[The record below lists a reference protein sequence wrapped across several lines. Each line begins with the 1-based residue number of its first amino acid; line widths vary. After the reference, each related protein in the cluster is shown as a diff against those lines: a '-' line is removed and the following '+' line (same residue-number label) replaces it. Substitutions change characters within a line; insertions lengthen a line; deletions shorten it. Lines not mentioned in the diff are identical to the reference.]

1 MKDDCI
7 SACSLHVRSAGPN
20 HDAVV
25 IFGWIAEQFH
35 SSDRNFSN
43 LGYRL
48 LRVEGSLV
56 KKRTNQNPNIAHE
69 HAEAGQYQELGELP
83 TCDIALVSG
92 TNRELFLPKRF
103 ASRFSASPSPQPIHG
118 SPPTCSPQHRG
129 R

>member
-1 MKDDCI
+1 M
-7 SACSLHVRSAGPN
+7 SAFLAVAYVFVFAGPN

-25 IFGWIAEQFH
+25 IFCWIAEQFH
-35 SSDRNFSN
+35 SSDRDFAK

-48 LRVEGSLV
+48 LRVDGSLV
-56 KKRTNQNPNIAHE
+56 KKRTNQNPDVSDE
-69 HAEAGQYQELGELP
+69 HAQAGQYQELGELP

-103 ASRFSASPSPQPIHG
+103 ASPSPQPIHG